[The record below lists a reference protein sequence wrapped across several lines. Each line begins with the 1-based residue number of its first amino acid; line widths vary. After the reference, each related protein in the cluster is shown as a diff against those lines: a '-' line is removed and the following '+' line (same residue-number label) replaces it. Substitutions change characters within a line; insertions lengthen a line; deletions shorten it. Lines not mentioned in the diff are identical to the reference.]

1 MISYWIKP
9 PKKID
14 NLKNA
19 KLDTEKLQTDMPKV
33 YFSDTWIRFKP
44 IFDTSFSKIRSLLTE
59 NQNKG
64 FEAWTRESFYFI
76 DIQFSSK

>member
-1 MISYWIKP
+1 
-9 PKKID
+9 
-14 NLKNA
+14 
-19 KLDTEKLQTDMPKV
+19 MPKV

-44 IFDTSFSKIRSLLTE
+44 IFDTSFSKISSLLTE
-59 NQNKG
+59 NQKNG

>member
-1 MISYWIKP
+1 
-9 PKKID
+9 
-14 NLKNA
+14 
-19 KLDTEKLQTDMPKV
+19 MPKV

-44 IFDTSFSKIRSLLTE
+44 IFDTIFSKISSLLKE